1 MFKAEKTT
9 CVVYVLASDM
19 RDINKGEEKKK
30 NEQIYFIFW
39 QYVHEMISFM
49 FCLYYEILQQ
59 YNINVDIIK
68 NCILK
73 LPNKKG

>member
-49 FCLYYEILQQ
+49 FCLYYEIL
-59 YNINVDIIK
+59 
-68 NCILK
+68 
-73 LPNKKG
+73 